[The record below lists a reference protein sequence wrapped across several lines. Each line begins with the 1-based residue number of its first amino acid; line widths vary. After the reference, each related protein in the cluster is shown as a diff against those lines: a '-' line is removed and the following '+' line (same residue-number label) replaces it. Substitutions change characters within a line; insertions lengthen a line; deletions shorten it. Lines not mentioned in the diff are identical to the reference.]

1 MNNYCRIGIGAF
13 AVLLLTRY
21 FGHHELEVVLDNR
34 FPAAVLIA
42 LAFAKMVT
50 ISFTV
55 TGGWRG
61 GFIIPLFLQVPVSR
75 S

>member
-1 MNNYCRIGIGAF
+1 
-13 AVLLLTRY
+13 
-21 FGHHELEVVLDNR
+21 VLDNR

-61 GFIIPLFLQVPVSR
+61 GFIIPLLQVPVSVKR
-75 S
+75 SRL